1 MHTNAMK
8 KKINKPRNH
17 VFLDLM
23 DSKYDMRVV
32 PNKKKKQKNQP
43 TDEFNDKYW
52 KYSKNWRQ
60 EFEI

>member
-17 VFLDLM
+17 IFVDLM
-23 DSKYDMRVV
+23 TDKYDMQVI
-32 PNKKKKQKNQP
+32 PNKKKKHKSQP
-43 TDEFNDKYW
+43 VEEFDDKYW

-60 EFEI
+60 EFEC